1 MMAKVWGNATSRA
14 GLALLTAFLIGFLSI
29 AGISLV
35 VQRLISDLDRQLANE
50 RARLFI
56 AEQIV
61 HTIHETE
68 RLFYRMVS
76 QSGEQ
81 LHQRTVRGI
90 NAAADQLE
98 QQLNVLQNGG
108 TVRQELALN
117 LYGIDEMV
125 REVTY
130 TPDPAKSGMPHS
142 LAVIELAP
150 FVDRIREQA
159 QEAAAVLTAR
169 DACVNSSGACFLP
182 ARNAVLLYYK
192 TIPSF
197 FFRLGENANRQFYES
212 LGQLEQ
218 LEKEMAHQQQSLRKT
233 QYALI
238 VLVVL
243 SVMGLS
249 TYFIRRIH
257 ATQQELRL
265 AKEQAEAA
273 NQAKSSFLATMSH
286 EIRTPMNGILGM
298 AQVLENPSSVPSS
311 NRNVSRC
318 CSTAGKTCSP
328 SSTTSLTSPRWKR
341 PGWRST
347 RRTSRPTSWCRKS
360 SPCSEKRHRTRSSS
374 SATSAPWQTRTATW
388 AIRSASSRCCPTC

>member
-1 MMAKVWGNATSRA
+1 
-14 GLALLTAFLIGFLSI
+14 
-29 AGISLV
+29 
-35 VQRLISDLDRQLANE
+35 
-50 RARLFI
+50 
-56 AEQIV
+56 
-61 HTIHETE
+61 
-68 RLFYRMVS
+68 
-76 QSGEQ
+76 
-81 LHQRTVRGI
+81 
-90 NAAADQLE
+90 
-98 QQLNVLQNGG
+98 
-108 TVRQELALN
+108 
-117 LYGIDEMV
+117 
-125 REVTY
+125 
-130 TPDPAKSGMPHS
+130 
-142 LAVIELAP
+142 
-150 FVDRIREQA
+150 
-159 QEAAAVLTAR
+159 
-169 DACVNSSGACFLP
+169 VNSSGACFLP

-298 AQVLENPSSVPSS
+298 AQVLENPKLSTEQQQECVKVLLNCGQNLLAIINDILDLSKVEASRMEIHPQDISPNQLVQEVIALFREAAQDKELVLSHLSSLADQDRYLGDPVRLKQMLSNLLSNGIKFTPAGGRVTVAIQDLEDGELEFSVEDSGIGIRPEEQATLFEKFTQVDSS
-311 NRNVSRC
+311 N
-318 CSTAGKTCSP
+318 
-328 SSTTSLTSPRWKR
+328 
-341 PGWRST
+341 
-347 RRTSRPTSWCRKS
+347 
-360 SPCSEKRHRTRSSS
+360 TRSYGGTGLGLSIVKQL
-374 SATSAPWQTRTATW
+374 ALLMGGRVGVKSAPLRGSRFWFRVPLEPVALDGRTAAPPAT
-388 AIRSASSRCCPTC
+388 ITDCP